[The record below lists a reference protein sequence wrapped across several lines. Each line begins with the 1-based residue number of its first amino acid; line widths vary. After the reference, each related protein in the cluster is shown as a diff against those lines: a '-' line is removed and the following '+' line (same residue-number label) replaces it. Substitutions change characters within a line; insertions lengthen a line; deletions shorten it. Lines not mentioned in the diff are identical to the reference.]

1 MSHKP
6 GLLLAGSL
14 FALLAACNQGATEP
28 PASTIV
34 SLDSVATAGL
44 PDSVKSG
51 FCEVATIAQAF
62 AAGTGNLAVSQAGT
76 VSRLLSDDTVGDRH
90 QRFVLTLGNGQ
101 TLLVAHNIDIAP
113 RVPGIALGKTVAF
126 KGIYEWN
133 AQGGVVHWTHLDPSG
148 SHAPGWLWMD
158 GQTWR

>member
-1 MSHKP
+1 MLV
-6 GLLLAGSL
+6 GAFL
-14 FALLAACNQGATEP
+14 ALLTACNQGAAET

-51 FCEVATIAQAF
+51 FCEVSAIAQAF
-62 AAGTGNLAVSQAGT
+62 ASGTGGLAVSQSGT

-113 RVPGIALGKTVAF
+113 RVPGIALGKIVAF

-133 AQGGVVHWTHLDPSG
+133 AQGGTVHWTHADPSG

-158 GQTWR
+158 GRTYR